1 MEFKTLLNIKEKRL
15 QECQELI
22 KKLEKERSNYEI
34 ANCKNIKEINIK
46 LEKLIKKEILFFE
59 NLEYEKFK
67 NNLQE
72 FDDLE
77 DEIYFYF
84 DLYMINIS
92 KLELKELEFNSKVE
106 FKKYEERYETRKDKK
121 DFIKLSKSILQTS
134 KDLFQVTILA
144 GFSIIIFI
152 LILHSL
158 QTKTIPF
165 LDSQKA
171 TALAIIGVLFG
182 GIFSFFYMG
191 NIFFFKRTI

>member
-34 ANCKNIKEINIK
+34 TNCKNIKEINIK
-46 LEKLIKKEILFFE
+46 LEKLIKKKFYFLK

-67 NNLQE
+67 NNPQE

-92 KLELKELEFNSKVE
+92 KPELKELEFNSKVE
-106 FKKYEERYETRKDKK
+106 FKKYEERYEIRKDKK
-121 DFIKLSKSILQTS
+121 ILLNFQNQFCKLQKIYFKLQFWLDF
-134 KDLFQVTILA
+134 
-144 GFSIIIFI
+144 
-152 LILHSL
+152 
-158 QTKTIPF
+158 P
-165 LDSQKA
+165 
-171 TALAIIGVLFG
+171 
-182 GIFSFFYMG
+182 
-191 NIFFFKRTI
+191 